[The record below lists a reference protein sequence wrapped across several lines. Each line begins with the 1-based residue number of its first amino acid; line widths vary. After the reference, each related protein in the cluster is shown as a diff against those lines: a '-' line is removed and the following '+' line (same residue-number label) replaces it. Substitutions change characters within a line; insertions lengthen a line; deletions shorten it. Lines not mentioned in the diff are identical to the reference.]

1 MTSGRY
7 SGIATRFARDRS
19 GSVATIFGLAFIPVL
34 ITIGVGIDYSRATT
48 ERAMLQSGVDAA
60 ALAGILQIR
69 KGETLVQVTP
79 LVNQVVAAND
89 VSTAAYVSSITLS
102 ADGTTL
108 CVAAKSNTP
117 TTLMAI
123 SGFTSLAIGVNACSS
138 MRLDTYEI
146 AFAMDNSASMANSAQ
161 SGGQTKMQAA
171 QQAANALI
179 AALANGTGSNPVP
192 TSYAVVP
199 FSSSVNVGASNL
211 GASWLDTNGQS
222 SIHWENFTLPPFYSR
237 PNSLFAM
244 LKTMGVAWGGCVE
257 ERPSPYTATDTK
269 ADPYNPDTL
278 FVPFFSP
285 DEVDT
290 NPYGSAYNQL
300 TFNNYVAD
308 DSGSCTKNDAYDY
321 ADRYSPGRGD
331 GQTELCKYTKA
342 IASTS
347 NKYYVT
353 NQTAGPNAG
362 CATPALQPLNAT
374 QSVTTASIKAMSPI
388 GDTVLAT
395 GFMWAW
401 RAISPKGPFDAG
413 GNVSTTS
420 GQQAPKTYGYI
431 DQKTTATNH
440 KVIILLTDGMDDW
453 FGQDNDGYTQYT
465 KFDPNLMV
473 YNGFGY
479 PQASRLGTTNTSNAR
494 SLLDKTLAT
503 ACTNAKATTDASGN
517 PAPVEIFTV
526 GFLATDGI
534 DAAGQTLLQ
543 NCATD
548 AAHAFIATTGDALVQ
563 DFQQIAAAITQPRIS
578 N

>member
-1 MTSGRY
+1 MIIRTAKRLAS
-7 SGIATRFARDRS
+7 DRS
-19 GSVATIFGLAFIPVL
+19 GSVMTIFGLAFIPTML
-34 ITIGVGIDYSRATT
+34 GIGLGVDYARATT

-60 ALAGILQIR
+60 ALAGILEIR
-69 KGETLVQVTP
+69 KGETVVQVTP
-79 LVNQVVAAND
+79 IVNQIVAAND
-89 VSTAAYVSSITLS
+89 TNPVAYVSNINLS
-102 ADGTTL
+102 SNGTTL
-108 CVAAKSNTP
+108 CVSAKKSNVP
-117 TTLMAI
+117 TTIMAI
-123 SGFTSLAIGVNACSS
+123 GGYTSLAIGVTACSA

-179 AALANGTGSNPVP
+179 QALAPGSNGASGVP
-192 TSYAVVP
+192 TNYAVVP
-199 FSSSVNVGASNL
+199 FSSSVNVGSSYL
-211 GASWLDTNGQS
+211 GASWLDGSGQS
-222 SIHWENFTLPPFYSR
+222 SIHWKDFTLPAGVTR
-237 PNSLFAM
+237 PQSLFAM

-257 ERPSPYTATDTK
+257 ERPAPYTATDTQ
-269 ADPYNPDTL
+269 ASSGTPDTL
-278 FVPFFSP
+278 FVPFFWP

-290 NPYGSAYNQL
+290 NPYGSSYNQL
-300 TFNNYVAD
+300 TFNNYVGD
-308 DSGSCTKNDAYDY
+308 QTGSCTANDAYAT
-321 ADRYSPGRGD
+321 ADKSAPGRGD
-331 GQTELCKYTKA
+331 GQTKLCKYTKA

-353 NQTAGPNAG
+353 GQTAGPNAG

-374 QSVTTASIKAMSPI
+374 QSVTTSSINAMTPI

-401 RAISPKGPFDAG
+401 RAISPNGPFDAG
-413 GNVSTTS
+413 GNISPTT
-420 GQQAPKTYGYI
+420 GQQAPKAYGYI
-431 DQKTTATNH
+431 NPNTTAVNH

-465 KFDPNLMV
+465 AYDPNKMV

-479 PQASRLGTTNTSNAR
+479 PQDSRLGTTTTSNAR
-494 SLLDKTLAT
+494 SLLDNTLAT
-503 ACTNAKATTDASGN
+503 ACTNAKATTDPTGKS
-517 PAPVEIFTV
+517 APVEIYTV

-534 DAAGQTLLQ
+534 DQAGQTLLA

-548 AAHAFIATTGDALVQ
+548 SAHTFIATTGTQLVQ
-563 DFQQIAAAITQPRIS
+563 VFQQIAASITQPRIA